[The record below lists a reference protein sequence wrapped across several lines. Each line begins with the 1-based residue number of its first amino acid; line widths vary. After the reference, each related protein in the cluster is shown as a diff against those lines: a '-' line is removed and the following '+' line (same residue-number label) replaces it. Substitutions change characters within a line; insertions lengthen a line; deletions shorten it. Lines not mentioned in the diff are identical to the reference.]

1 MGKRSA
7 EEADGG
13 EELEGEGLEGGPD
26 EGDDDEAPRGKV
38 YITRAGAEKLM
49 AELRNLLTVERP
61 KVTQEVSVAAAM
73 GDRSE
78 NAEYIYGKR
87 RLREIDRRLRFLQR
101 RLDQATI
108 VDPSAQTDRSRVYF
122 GATVDLLN
130 EDDES
135 KVRYQLVGPD
145 ETDLR
150 SGKISVDS
158 PVGKALLGKREGDL
172 VTVVRPMGEVD
183 FLLTHIGYD

>member
-7 EEADGG
+7 EEAEGG
-13 EELEGEGLEGGPD
+13 DELEGEGALDGGA
-26 EGDDDEAPRGKV
+26 EDDAEEAPRGKV
-38 YITRAGAEKLM
+38 YITRGGAENLM
-49 AELRNLLTVERP
+49 AELRTLLTVERP

-108 VDPSAQTDRSRVYF
+108 VDPGAQTDKSRVFF
-122 GATVDLLN
+122 GATVELLN

-172 VTVVRPMGEVD
+172 VTVQRPMGEVD
-183 FLLTHIGYD
+183 FLLTRIRYD